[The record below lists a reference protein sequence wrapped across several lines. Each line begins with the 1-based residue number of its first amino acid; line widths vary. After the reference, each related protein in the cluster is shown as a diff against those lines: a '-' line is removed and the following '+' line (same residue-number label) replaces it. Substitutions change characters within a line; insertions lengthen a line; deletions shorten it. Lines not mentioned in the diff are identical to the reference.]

1 MPEGPEV
8 TIISEGLN
16 KLLKDKYIVLIEID
30 PKSRYAKKAP
40 DGFIKFEENLPI
52 KVKSIQNK
60 GKLNLLDI

>member
-30 PKSRYAKKAP
+30 PKSRYAKKAARW
-40 DGFIKFEENLPI
+40 I
-52 KVKSIQNK
+52 S
-60 GKLNLLDI
+60 